1 MVVSVEQLW
10 KAESPMAMRLRGSLM
25 VVIEWQTAKAQ
36 SPIVVRLSGSVMEA
50 RCAHKKRLRR
60 HTPSGSVTWPCA
72 SPRRRQRPE
81 VEGTHS
87 CFHLGIEATI
97 RRSHR
102 GEAVEQR

>member
-60 HTPSGSVTWPCA
+60 HPLWISDMALRVAQKAATP
-72 SPRRRQRPE
+72 
-81 VEGTHS
+81 
-87 CFHLGIEATI
+87 
-97 RRSHR
+97 RS
-102 GEAVEQR
+102 